1 MDDAMT
7 GEPTETRESRAARRR
22 WITLGEVVAVAGLL
36 VAALS
41 LYLHWSDRRA
51 DEAERRAEQ
60 AEARTNAAEQGRRV
74 GLVATD
80 ADGDVLSFKGA
91 ACDLQSADISFPSA
105 LKVPAQS
112 VTLDPHIDADWFA
125 EPLLRAIAPAKAKM
139 GRLPV
144 LIVSRCAGAS
154 GERLER
160 AIYEVPFTVESRLLR
175 GKTLR
180 LRGLVL
186 QGYVTAGKAQARLD
200 AAWRAAAP
208 ERSARLGDADDKS

>member
-1 MDDAMT
+1 MS
-7 GEPTETRESRAARRR
+7 ETSEGRAARRR

-36 VAALS
+36 IAAVS
-41 LYLHWSDRRA
+41 LYLNWSDRRT
-51 DEAERRAEQ
+51 DEAERRTEQ
-60 AEARTNAAEQGRRV
+60 AEARKSEVEQGRRV

-80 ADGDVLSFKGA
+80 VDGDVLSFKGA

-125 EPLLRAIAPAKAKM
+125 EPLLKALKSSKAKG

-144 LIVSRCAGAS
+144 LIVSRCTGAT
-154 GERLER
+154 GDRVER
-160 AIYEVPFTVESRLLR
+160 AIYDVPFTVESRLLG
-175 GKTLR
+175 GKALR

-186 QGYVTAGKAQARLD
+186 QGYVTTGKAEASLD
-200 AAWRAAAP
+200 AAWRAIAP
-208 ERSARLGDADDKS
+208 RTHATKRDGGDKS

>member
-1 MDDAMT
+1 MGRTMT
-7 GEPTETRESRAARRR
+7 NEQKEIVESRAARSR
-22 WITLGEVVAVAGLL
+22 WISVGEVGAVAGLL
-36 VAALS
+36 IAALS
-41 LYLHWSDRRA
+41 LYLNWSDRRA
-51 DEAERRAEQ
+51 DEAERRAQ
-60 AEARTNAAEQGRRV
+60 KAEDRKSAVEQGRRV
-74 GLVATD
+74 VLVATD
-80 ADGDVLSFKGA
+80 ADGDVVSFKGA

-125 EPLLRAIAPAKAKM
+125 GPLLKAFKSSEAKS

-144 LIVSRCAGAS
+144 LIVSRCTGAT

-160 AIYEVPFTVESRLLR
+160 AIYQVPFTIEGRLLR

-186 QGYVTAGKAQARLD
+186 QGHVSAGKAQARLD
-200 AAWRAAAP
+200 SAWRAAT
-208 ERSARLGDADDKS
+208 RGDAGNMS

>member
-1 MDDAMT
+1 MT
-7 GEPTETRESRAARRR
+7 NEPKETRESRAARRR
-22 WITLGEVVAVAGLL
+22 WITMGEIVAVAGLL
-36 VAALS
+36 IAALS
-41 LYLHWSDRRA
+41 LYLNWSDRRT
-51 DEAERRAEQ
+51 DDAERRAEQ
-60 AEARTNAAEQGRRV
+60 AEARKSAAEQGRRV

-80 ADGDVLSFKGA
+80 ADGDTLSFKGA

-105 LKVPAQS
+105 LEVPAQS
-112 VTLDPHIDADWFA
+112 VTLDPRIDADWFA
-125 EPLLRAIAPAKAKM
+125 GPLLEAFKSSQAKS

-144 LIVSRCAGAS
+144 LIVSRCTGAS
-154 GERLER
+154 GERVER

-175 GKTLR
+175 GKALR

-208 ERSARLGDADDKS
+208 KTTGTRGDAGNKS